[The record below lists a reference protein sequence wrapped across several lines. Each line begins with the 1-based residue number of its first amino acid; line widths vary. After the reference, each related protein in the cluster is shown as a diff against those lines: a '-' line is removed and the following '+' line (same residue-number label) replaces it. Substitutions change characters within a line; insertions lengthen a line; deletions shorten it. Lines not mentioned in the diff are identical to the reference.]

1 MLVTMY
7 VMNVTIYVSTP
18 IFMLYEAKNDAFRDE
33 KHIFLEQKEI
43 VYFIIH

>member
-7 VMNVTIYVSTP
+7 IMNVTIYVSTP

-33 KHIFLEQKEI
+33 KHKFLEQI
-43 VYFIIH
+43 IIAYFITH